1 MARSVKAAWQL
12 ENAIVGKFLQQYPE
26 AADFRGV
33 AFFFFVRRISG
44 GELWDF
50 GHFFG
55 SSIF

>member
-1 MARSVKAAWQL
+1 M
-12 ENAIVGKFLQQYPE
+12 GKFLQQYPE

-33 AFFFFVRRISG
+33 AFFFFFRRISG